1 MNQGTGANVE
11 LVSKPRLRKMY
22 QRKLKV
28 NRIGIGM
35 DGSPGGVRNRAP
47 YGANTDQRLDGFK
60 VNGCINIKDD
70 YDAVHD
76 CDNCENSYADQS

>member
-11 LVSKPRLRKMY
+11 LVSITRLRQMY
-22 QRKLKV
+22 HRKKV

-60 VNGCINIKDD
+60 ANGCINIKDD
-70 YDAVHD
+70 DDAVHD
-76 CDNCENSYADQS
+76 CDNCENSCADQS